1 MAQRERKLTDQTA
14 DRIFQMITS
23 EPDYGPGAKL
33 PNEGELSQMFQ
44 VSRTTLREAI
54 RTLVTQG
61 YLEVRRGSGT
71 FVAERT
77 SIRQDIGLSQLVS
90 VKVRLQE
97 LFEIRML
104 LEPATAMLACQRG
117 TEEEI
122 DYILLCGERVAAQIH
137 QGGDWDS
144 ADLLFHK
151 AFVQACH
158 NQFMEQLI
166 PIIHKAVSETWNMIG
181 AYPQLPDMVL
191 RDNDLIMGFL
201 RERDGRGTRIAMEA
215 HLRHVIGALN
225 LGDSDFMSLL

>member
-14 DRIFQMITS
+14 DRIFQMIIS

-33 PNEGELSQMFQ
+33 PNEAELSQMFQ

-71 FVAERT
+71 FVADRT
-77 SIRQDIGLSQLVS
+77 SIRQDIGLSQLES

-97 LFEIRML
+97 LFEIRLM

-117 TEEEI
+117 TDEEI
-122 DYILLCGERVAAQIH
+122 DYILQCGQRVAWQIEH
-137 QGGDWDS
+137 GGDWDS
-144 ADLLFHK
+144 ADLIFHK
-151 AFVQACH
+151 SFVQASH
-158 NQFMEQLI
+158 NQFMVQLI

-181 AYPQLPDMVL
+181 SYAQLPEMVL
-191 RDNDLIMGFL
+191 RDNELIMGFL
-201 RERDGRGTRIAMEA
+201 KDRDARGTKLAMAA
-215 HLRHVIGALN
+215 HLRHVIAALN
-225 LGDSDFMSLL
+225 FGNTDFMAVL